1 MEKQVESLQ
10 QRLRQQEK
18 LASLGMLSAGIA
30 HEIQNPLNFVINF
43 SKMSSKLL
51 TDLTDIV
58 ADNEDALPADDR
70 EELDDIVSDLKENMA
85 RIVEHGE
92 RAISIIQ
99 GILLVSR
106 GKDNEFLPT
115 DIAHLVKEYVW
126 LSYHAMRANCKGFNI
141 SIGEDYEQG
150 LPQVKVI
157 PQDLSRAVLNLM
169 NNACYTVWHKQQTAG
184 PDYQPRIAIRVAQTS
199 EPGPQTSDFG
209 LQTSDFRPQT
219 SDLRPQTSDFRPQ
232 TSDLGPQTAQPAT
245 TPDGS
250 PAGITVTISDNG
262 EGMTDEVKERL
273 YENFFTTKPVGQ
285 GTGLGMGIVRDI
297 VENKHH
303 GQLSFESTLGQGTTF
318 TLSLPAK
325 K

>member
-1 MEKQVESLQ
+1 MEQQVESLQ

-58 ADNEDALPADDR
+58 TDNEDALPNDDR
-70 EELDDIVSDLKENMA
+70 EELDDIVADLKENMA

-115 DIAHLVKEYVW
+115 DVARVVKEYVW
-126 LSYHAMRANCKGFNI
+126 LSYRAMRANYKDFNI
-141 SIGEDYEQG
+141 SIGEDYAQG
-150 LPQVKVI
+150 LPQVMAI

-169 NNACYTVWHKQQTAG
+169 NNACYTVWKKQQHAD
-184 PDYQPRIAIRVAQTS
+184 PDYQPRIDIKVAMES
-199 EPGPQTSDFG
+199 NS
-209 LQTSDFRPQT
+209 
-219 SDLRPQTSDFRPQ
+219 
-232 TSDLGPQTAQPAT
+232 QPCI
-245 TPDGS
+245 S
-250 PAGITVTISDNG
+250 ITIADNG
-262 EGMTDEVKERL
+262 EGMTPEVKERL
-273 YENFFTTKPVGQ
+273 FENFFTTKPIGE
-285 GTGLGMGIVRDI
+285 GTGLGMAITRDI
-297 VENKHH
+297 IENKHGGH
-303 GQLSFESTLGQGTTF
+303 LSFETEEGKGTTF
-318 TLSLPAK
+318 TLTIPIK
-325 K
+325 KV

>member
-1 MEKQVESLQ
+1 MEENNISNVESLQ

-58 ADNEDALPADDR
+58 TDNEDALPTDDR
-70 EELDDIVSDLKENMA
+70 EELDDIVADLKENMA

-115 DIAHLVKEYVW
+115 DVARVVKEYVW
-126 LSYHAMRANCKGFNI
+126 LSYHAMRANYKDFNI
-141 SIGEDYEQG
+141 SVGEDYAQG
-150 LPQVKVI
+150 LPQVMAI

-169 NNACYTVWHKQQTAG
+169 NNRPNGTLAHARTLNSQLSTLRSAQRDACPSKNS
-184 PDYQPRIAIRVAQTS
+184 QPCISITIA
-199 EPGPQTSDFG
+199 
-209 LQTSDFRPQT
+209 
-219 SDLRPQTSDFRPQ
+219 
-232 TSDLGPQTAQPAT
+232 
-245 TPDGS
+245 
-250 PAGITVTISDNG
+250 DNG
-262 EGMTDEVKERL
+262 EGMTPEVKERL
-273 YENFFTTKPVGQ
+273 FENFFTTKPIGE
-285 GTGLGMGIVRDI
+285 GTGLGMAITRDI
-297 VENKHH
+297 IENKHGGH
-303 GQLSFESTLGQGTTF
+303 LSFETEEGKGTTF
-318 TLSLPAK
+318 TFTIPVK
-325 K
+325 KP